1 MGHRVPQVRPNAI
14 HAARLTVRLTVRST
28 PEPNNGFKFSKFSKW
43 RALRRRGDPGI
54 DSPDSLPRTTM
65 RLDRLFGG

>member
-28 PEPNNGFKFSKFSKW
+28 PEPNNGFNFSKFSKW
-43 RALRRRGDPGI
+43 RALQRRGDPEI
-54 DSPDSLPRTTM
+54 DSPDSLPRTTIS
-65 RLDRLFGG
+65 LDRPFGG